1 MGQVPSGRPTPA
13 ARGFQGKEG
22 NKQNAQEIRR
32 TIQMSDILRTNPSLE
47 QDEARQDDTG
57 NDQGQAGRY
66 RSTYVRSF
74 ASRKYSVPTSRCAR
88 YRYRLLRTMEMEAGR
103 WIGALLGGLGCAAP
117 ARCQR
122 WVATGSWES
131 GHGTSSPQ
139 LTEMCGLRAVA
150 HFGSLSLTHTPV
162 CLSPPAS
169 SGFLQRLRLR
179 MRGRRRRRDHT
190 GGEEREGGQDSSP
203 VVDVDLFP
211 SLSLQVDVGPGT
223 YTTWT
228 EVTALLAPDVAPVDR
243 HKVRPINCHDQDPGG
258 PPTYPALFADPW
270 PGCGHRL
277 LASPF
282 RNSSNEHAC
291 TPPHLC
297 LAHFFLF
304 FFLSSPALS
313 VAGVCL
319 ALAYGWH
326 CSLLIASNS
335 PRLALP
341 CLACISTLPLLRL
354 TATRAYRA
362 QITGGRGWSCLVSS
376 RSCSTLNPLTCQ
388 LR

>member
-1 MGQVPSGRPTPA
+1 
-13 ARGFQGKEG
+13 
-22 NKQNAQEIRR
+22 
-32 TIQMSDILRTNPSLE
+32 
-47 QDEARQDDTG
+47 
-57 NDQGQAGRY
+57 
-66 RSTYVRSF
+66 
-74 ASRKYSVPTSRCAR
+74 
-88 YRYRLLRTMEMEAGR
+88 MEMEAGR

-169 SGFLQRLRLR
+169 SSVCVCVCAG
-179 MRGRRRRRDHT
+179 GGGGGT
-190 GGEEREGGQDSSP
+190 TPGGEEREGGQDSSP

-258 PPTYPALFADPW
+258 PPT
-270 PGCGHRL
+270 
-277 LASPF
+277 
-282 RNSSNEHAC
+282 
-291 TPPHLC
+291 
-297 LAHFFLF
+297 
-304 FFLSSPALS
+304 
-313 VAGVCL
+313 
-319 ALAYGWH
+319 
-326 CSLLIASNS
+326 
-335 PRLALP
+335 
-341 CLACISTLPLLRL
+341 
-354 TATRAYRA
+354 
-362 QITGGRGWSCLVSS
+362 
-376 RSCSTLNPLTCQ
+376 
-388 LR
+388 